1 MERRWEL
8 SPVSDRYPA
17 FQEMLVDDAGNLW
30 VKRYPR
36 LASGVRWWLVFDPDG
51 EFICQATL
59 PDDFVPSEFGTGY
72 VLGLNRDEVGVER
85 VLQYAIDLEVR

>member
-1 MERRWEL
+1 
-8 SPVSDRYPA
+8 
-17 FQEMLVDDAGNLW
+17 MLVDDAGNLW

-72 VLGLNRDEVGVER
+72 VLGLNRDEMGLNVFFNTLLTLRSGER
-85 VLQYAIDLEVR
+85 CYLISTLKCNNERHHS